1 MWNNYPVFV
10 LTPGMK
16 LILAVLIIW
25 SLIWKGVAL
34 WKAARNSHT
43 AWYVIMLIVNTVGI
57 LEIIY
62 IYGFSKKGRGNTGQP
77 TGQQM

>member
-1 MWNNYPVFV
+1 MWHNYQIFA

-16 LILAVLIIW
+16 LMLGIIIVW

-43 AWYVIMLIVNTVGI
+43 VWYVFMLIVNTAGI

-62 IYGFSKKGRGNTGQP
+62 IFGFSKKGQTALPPSGTR
-77 TGQQM
+77 QM